1 MLDAEVFQDTAPEI
15 PRYPLRSG
23 SVKYSFESFC
33 FNATSMGILA
43 SRHRRWSLWRRSG
56 SMACGMHDVPF
67 GEIFFRRLDCSF
79 AVYLRAPADVLK
91 DDVMTRAMQLMGLSR
106 EDLHPLGFA
115 KAESV
120 LPPGV
125 LGRLRAWR
133 AFAAERG
140 VYQHSTKDTAHSS
153 IIVDLNQNV
162 EWAAMG
168 LDVCL
173 PLLRGAEPYD
183 LVSDRPLH
191 ILERLLLHGF
201 PAPGLADETF
211 AKHFPFPS
219 LLRDGGLTPG
229 QLKSLTGNGMV
240 LQVAG
245 AVLLYLLSGGG
256 GSGTAAPTSCSE

>member
-1 MLDAEVFQDTAPEI
+1 
-15 PRYPLRSG
+15 
-23 SVKYSFESFC
+23 
-33 FNATSMGILA
+33 
-43 SRHRRWSLWRRSG
+43 
-56 SMACGMHDVPF
+56 MACGMHDVPF
-67 GEIFFRRLDCSF
+67 GEILFRRLDCSC

-91 DDVMTRAMQLMGLSR
+91 DDVMTRAMQLMRLSR
-106 EDLHPLGFA
+106 EDLHPLGLT

-201 PAPGLADETF
+201 PVPGLADETF